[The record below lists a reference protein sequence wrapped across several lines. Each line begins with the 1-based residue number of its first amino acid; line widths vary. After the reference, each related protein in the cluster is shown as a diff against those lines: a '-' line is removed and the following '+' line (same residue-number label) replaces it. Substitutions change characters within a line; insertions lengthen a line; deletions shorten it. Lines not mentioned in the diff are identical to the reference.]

1 MRIVI
6 HAGMHK
12 TGSSSIQDYMG
23 AQTDEEIVYAR
34 WASSN
39 HCELFVLLFQDPEL
53 IPEYHA
59 IKAKGPEF
67 IKKLPELRAKWRQ
80 SFIEDLERS
89 RGKTFVFSAE
99 DISSPQRRQARQNM
113 HAFLREWSDDITVV
127 GYVRDPLS
135 FAVSAFQQHLKG
147 HMKAFSPYGLW
158 PKYRARFGQLDE
170 LFGRDKVILRPY
182 DRSQLHGGDV
192 VSDFAAILGTEYVA
206 SRNTEVNTSLSAEA
220 TALQFLQRS
229 LGEGYVGG
237 FLKAPAAN
245 HAFIEALRRIGSQ
258 RYTIAETVWN
268 DVKEMNRADLNWIE
282 ARLGQKLPERRP
294 ADALV
299 VSSEQDFLDL
309 AVKQLPQVE
318 ALLMEVIQQREEPE
332 IEKTRR
338 VLDLLRQA
346 SY

>member
-39 HCELFVLLFQDPEL
+39 HCGLFVLLFQDPEL
-53 IPEYHA
+53 IVNYHGF
-59 IKAKGPEF
+59 KARGAAF
-67 IKKLPELRAKWRQ
+67 LATLPELRAKWRQ
-80 SFIEDLERS
+80 SIIEDLERS
-89 RGKTFVFSAE
+89 RDKTFVFSAE
-99 DISSPQRRQARQNM
+99 DISWPQFQLARKNM
-113 HAFLREWSDDITVV
+113 HDFFRSWSDDITVV

-135 FAVSAFQQHLKG
+135 FAVSAFQQRLKG
-147 HMKAFSPYGLW
+147 GMTTFAPHTHW
-158 PKYRARFGQLDE
+158 PEYEGRFAQMDE

-192 VSDFAAILGTEYVA
+192 VADFAAILGTEFVPD
-206 SRNTEVNTSLSAEA
+206 RNAEANTSLSAEA
-220 TALQFLQRS
+220 TALLFLQRN
-229 LGEGYVGG
+229 LGDGYVAG
-237 FLKAPAAN
+237 FPTAPAGN
-245 HAFIEALRRIGSQ
+245 QVFIEALRRIGSR
-258 RYTIAETVWN
+258 RYTFAEKIW
-268 DVKEMNRADLNWIE
+268 DEVKEQHRSDLDWIE
-282 ARLGQKLPERRP
+282 ERLGQKLPERRP

-299 VSSEQDFLDL
+299 ISSGQDLLDL
-309 AVKQLPQVE
+309 AVSQLPEAE
-318 ALLMEVIQQREEPE
+318 ALLMDVIRQREEPA
-332 IEKTRR
+332 IQKTRR